1 MNLSIY
7 LEETMTE
14 YGRRCPKLTLHH
26 HVNTATRLGSK
37 RLESVSTWT
46 QMFFLLLVTNLSNYC
61 SPVRYR
67 RWSWERRILYWWM
80 SDDTMDRQAA
90 YKFGDYGPNT
100 TTLAWLRSQYQSMM
114 QAMQP
119 PSPLHGEHN
128 SSDSSGV
135 CGLESSP
142 SKDALRSLGLQLQEC
157 SLRPGQ
163 IIYFPAMWPHATLN
177 TDGYNDF
184 VSVFIDTQLMRDWC
198 IHSFILTHLPRWH
211 INIFYTICCFTAY
224 VIHILLCNTQALWR
238 YNKGK
243 CFHNCNIFIFVTC
256 WRNKLRCWFIMNPL
270 FEITADR
277 GLACVSSQVNNS
289 TEKISYILW
298 SIYISIIFYYNT
310 SVR

>member
-1 MNLSIY
+1 
-7 LEETMTE
+7 
-14 YGRRCPKLTLHH
+14 
-26 HVNTATRLGSK
+26 
-37 RLESVSTWT
+37 
-46 QMFFLLLVTNLSNYC
+46 
-61 SPVRYR
+61 
-67 RWSWERRILYWWM
+67 M
-80 SDDTMDRQAA
+80 SDDTIDRQAA

-114 QAMQP
+114 QAIQP

-177 TDGYNDF
+177 TDGYNAF

-224 VIHILLCNTQALWR
+224 DIHILLCNTQALWR
-238 YNKGK
+238 YNRGK
-243 CFHNCNIFIFVTC
+243 CFHNWNIFIFVTC
-256 WRNKLRCWFIMNPL
+256 WRNKLHLLLQSNPL

-277 GLACVSSQVNNS
+277 GLACVSSQVDNS
-289 TEKISYILW
+289 TEKTSYILW
-298 SIYISIIFYYNT
+298 SIYIHIYYFLFC
-310 SVR
+310 